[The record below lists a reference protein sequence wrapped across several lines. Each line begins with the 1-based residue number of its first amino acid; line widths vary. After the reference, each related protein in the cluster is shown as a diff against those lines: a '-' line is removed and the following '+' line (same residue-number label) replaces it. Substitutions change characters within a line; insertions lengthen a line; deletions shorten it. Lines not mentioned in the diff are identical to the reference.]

1 MKTKDVI
8 SPLLKWWW
16 LILIVTLVGGGSSFL
31 ITKQQPPIYRAAT
44 TLVVGRAL
52 NDPNPT
58 NNELGLSQQL
68 ADVYVTLAQRDP
80 VMNATK
86 QALGLQKLPNYVVS
100 ANSNNGLIDIVVVD
114 TSPARAQAV
123 ANELARQLI
132 SQSPTN
138 SAQDQASQQKFVN
151 QQLSD
156 LQTNIAKTQQDIED
170 RQKTLQTMN
179 SAVEI
184 ADAQSQINALETKL
198 ALMQTNY
205 ATLYA
210 GTQSGALN
218 TLSVIE
224 PAALPTIPVGPNKWM
239 IMLLVSLIGFTLSSG
254 TAYLL
259 EYIDSTIKTPDDV
272 SRVLGTSVIGYISE
286 MEAGK
291 EGWSYVYNNPR
302 SPIAEA
308 FRFLRT
314 NIEFASLETPIKKI
328 LVTSADVSD
337 GKTTVATNLAFSIAQ
352 EDRKV
357 ILLDADLRKPSVHEL
372 VGLPITPGLS
382 EVFRE
387 KVNMVDTIRS
397 SADKRVALI
406 TSGNPPPNPAE
417 LLASKKMERV
427 LSSLEEVA
435 DYIIIDGPPFLI
447 TDAAIIASK
456 VDGVL
461 LVIRPGLLREDQA
474 RVMLEQMKRS
484 GTKIIGVVFNR
495 IQRGQAKEYRYYTLA
510 YEGSQYYND
519 GAGGASS
526 NNDEKKK
533 PASRMG
539 NSRLGGKIAEKKL

>member
-1 MKTKDVI
+1 M
-8 SPLLKWWW
+8 
-16 LILIVTLVGGGSSFL
+16 ILIVTLVGGGSSYY
-31 ITKQQPPIYRAAT
+31 IAKKQPPIYRAAT

-68 ADVYVTLAQRDP
+68 ADVYVSLAQRDP

-132 SQSPTN
+132 LQSPTN
-138 SAQDQASQQKFVN
+138 SGQDQASQQKFIN

-156 LQTNIAKTQQDIED
+156 LQTNIAKTQQDIND
-170 RQKTLQTMN
+170 KQKALQTMN
-179 SAVEI
+179 SAAEI
-184 ADAQSQINALETKL
+184 ADAQAQINGLQTKL

-210 GTQSGALN
+210 GTQGGALN

-239 IMLLVSLIGFTLSSG
+239 IMLLVSVIGFTLSTG

-259 EYIDSTIKTPDDV
+259 EYIDRSIKTPEDV

-286 MEAGK
+286 MDAGK

-308 FRFLRT
+308 FQFLRT
-314 NIEFASLETPIKKI
+314 NIEFASLETPLKKI

-357 ILLDADLRKPSVHEL
+357 ILMDADLRNPSVHEL
-372 VGLPITPGLS
+372 VGIPITPGLS

-406 TSGNPPPNPAE
+406 TSGSPPSNPAE
-417 LLASKKMERV
+417 LLASKKMDRV
-427 LSSLEEVA
+427 LTSLEEVA

-461 LVIRPGLLREDQA
+461 LVIRPGQLKENQPRA
-474 RVMLEQMKRS
+474 VLEQMKRS
-484 GTKIIGVVFNR
+484 GAKIIGVVFNR
-495 IQRGQAKEYRYYTLA
+495 IQRGQAKEFRFYTLA
-510 YEGSQYYND
+510 YEGSKYYND

-526 NNDEKKK
+526 KNENKK
-533 PASRMG
+533 PTSRVG
-539 NSRLGGKIAEKKL
+539 NSRLDGKIAGKKL

>member
-1 MKTKDVI
+1 MNTKDVI
-8 SPLLKWWW
+8 APLIKWWW
-16 LILIVTLVGGGSSFL
+16 LILIVTLVGGASSYF

-68 ADVYVTLAQRDP
+68 ADVYVTLASRDP
-80 VMNATK
+80 VMNAAK
-86 QALGLQKLPNYVVS
+86 QALGLQKLPDYVVS

-123 ANELARQLI
+123 ANEIARQLI
-132 SQSPTN
+132 LQSPTN
-138 SAQDQASQQKFVN
+138 SVQDQAGQQKFVN
-151 QQLSD
+151 QQLGD
-156 LQTNIAKTQQDIED
+156 LQTNIAKTQQDIND
-170 RQKTLQTMN
+170 KQKELQTMT
-179 SAVEI
+179 SAIEI
-184 ADAQSQINALETKL
+184 ADAQSQIDALQTKL

-210 GTQSGALN
+210 TTQSGALN

-224 PAALPTIPVGPNKWM
+224 PAALPTIPVGPDKLM
-239 IMLLVSLIGFTLSSG
+239 IMLLVSVIGFTLSSG

-259 EYIDSTIKTPDDV
+259 EYIDRSIKTPEDV
-272 SRVLGTSVIGYISE
+272 SRVLGTSVIGFINE
-286 MEAGK
+286 MDSGK
-291 EGWSYVYNNPR
+291 EGWSYVYSNPR

-308 FRFLRT
+308 FRSLRT
-314 NIEFASLETPIKKI
+314 NIEFASNETPLKKI

-357 ILLDADLRKPSVHEL
+357 ILLDADMRKPSVHEL
-372 VGLPITPGLS
+372 VGIPITPGLS

-406 TSGNPPPNPAE
+406 TSGSPPPNPAE

-456 VDGVL
+456 VDGIL
-461 LVIRPGLLREDQA
+461 LVIRPGQLREDQA
-474 RVMLEQMKRS
+474 RVMLEQVKRS
-484 GTKIIGVVFNR
+484 GAKVIGVVFNR
-495 IQRGQAKEYRYYTLA
+495 IQRGQAKDYRYYTLA
-510 YEGSQYYND
+510 YESSKYYND
-519 GAGGASS
+519 GSGGASTQ
-526 NNDEKKK
+526 DEQKK

-539 NSRLGGKIAEKKL
+539 SSRLEGKIAEKKL

>member
-1 MKTKDVI
+1 MKIKELI
-8 SPLLKWWW
+8 APLLKWWW
-16 LILIVTLVGGGSSFL
+16 LILIVTMVGGGSSYY
-31 ITKQQPPIYRAAT
+31 ITKKQPPVYQATT

-68 ADVYVTLAQRDP
+68 ANVYATLAQRDP
-80 VMNATK
+80 VMSATK
-86 QALGLQKLPNYVVS
+86 QALKINKLPDYIVS
-100 ANSNNGLIDIVVVD
+100 ANANNGLIDIAVVD

-132 SQSPTN
+132 LQSPTN
-138 SAQDQASQQKFVN
+138 SAQGQPTQQKFID
-151 QQLSD
+151 QQLND
-156 LQTNIAKTQQDIED
+156 LQTNIAKTQQDITD
-170 RQKTLQTMN
+170 KQKALQTMN

-184 ADAQSQINALETKL
+184 ADAQDQINALQTKL

-205 ATLYA
+205 ATLYSS
-210 GTQSGALN
+210 TQSGAMN

-224 PAALPTIPVGPNKWM
+224 PATLPIIPVGPNKLM
-239 IMLLVSLIGFTLSSG
+239 IILLVSVIGFSLSCG
-254 TAYLL
+254 TAYFL
-259 EYIDSTIKTPDDV
+259 EYIDRSIRTPDDV
-272 SRVLGTSVIGYISE
+272 ARILGTSVIGYISE
-286 MEAGK
+286 MESGK
-291 EGWSYVYNNPR
+291 EEWSYVYNNPR

-314 NIEFASLETPIKKI
+314 NIEFLSVDTPLKKI

-352 EDRKV
+352 EERKV

-372 VGLPITPGLS
+372 VGIPISPGLS
-382 EVFRE
+382 EIFRD

-406 TSGNPPPNPAE
+406 TSGSPPPNPAE
-417 LLASKKMERV
+417 LLGSKKMERV
-427 LSSLEEVA
+427 LTSLEEVA

-447 TDAAIIASK
+447 TDAAILASK

-461 LVIRPGLLREDQA
+461 LVIRPGQLREDQA
-474 RVMLEQMKRS
+474 HAMLEQMQRS

-495 IQRGQAKEYRYYTLA
+495 IPRGQVKAFRYYA
-510 YEGSQYYND
+510 PVYGDGKYYND
-519 GAGGASS
+519 PLDGGSS
-526 NNDEKKK
+526 ENGKKAPSFKLRNSNLDGNVVEKKV
-533 PASRMG
+533 
-539 NSRLGGKIAEKKL
+539 

>member
-8 SPLLKWWW
+8 APLLKWWW
-16 LILIVTLVGGGSSFL
+16 LILIVTLVGGGSSYY
-31 ITKQQPPIYRAAT
+31 IAKKQPPIYRAAT

-68 ADVYVTLAQRDP
+68 ADVYVSLAQRDP

-132 SQSPTN
+132 LQSPTN
-138 SAQDQASQQKFVN
+138 SGQDQASQQKFIN

-156 LQTNIAKTQQDIED
+156 LQTNIAKTQQDIND
-170 RQKTLQTMN
+170 KQKALQTMN
-179 SAVEI
+179 SAAEI
-184 ADAQSQINALETKL
+184 ADAQAQINGLQTKL

-210 GTQSGALN
+210 GTQGGALN

-239 IMLLVSLIGFTLSSG
+239 IMLLVSVIGFTLSTG

-259 EYIDSTIKTPDDV
+259 EYIDRSIKTPEDV

-286 MEAGK
+286 MDAGK

-314 NIEFASLETPIKKI
+314 NIEFASLETPLKKI

-357 ILLDADLRKPSVHEL
+357 ILMDADLRNPSVHEL
-372 VGLPITPGLS
+372 VGIPITPGLS

-406 TSGNPPPNPAE
+406 TSGSPPSNPAE
-417 LLASKKMERV
+417 LLASKKMDRV
-427 LSSLEEVA
+427 LTSLEEVA

-461 LVIRPGLLREDQA
+461 LVIRPGQLKEDQA
-474 RVMLEQMKRS
+474 RAVLEQMKRS
-484 GTKIIGVVFNR
+484 GAKIIGVVFNR
-495 IQRGQAKEYRYYTLA
+495 IQRGQAKEFRFYTLA
-510 YEGSQYYND
+510 YEGSKYYND

-526 NNDEKKK
+526 KNENKK
-533 PASRMG
+533 PTSRVG
-539 NSRLGGKIAEKKL
+539 NSRLDGKIAGKKL

>member
-8 SPLLKWWW
+8 APLLKWWW
-16 LILIVTLVGGGSSFL
+16 LILIVTLIGGGASYYV
-31 ITKQQPPIYRAAT
+31 TKKQPPIYQAT
-44 TLVVGRAL
+44 TTLIVGRAL

-86 QALGLQKLPNYVVS
+86 QALGLQKLPNYLVS
-100 ANSNNGLIDIVVVD
+100 ANSNNGLIDIDVVD

-132 SQSPTN
+132 LQSPTN
-138 SAQDQASQQKFVN
+138 SSQDQSSQQKFIN

-156 LQTNIAKTQQDIED
+156 LQMNIAQTKQDID
-170 RQKTLQTMN
+170 AKQKALQTLN

-184 ADAQSQINALETKL
+184 SDAQSQIDALQTKL
-198 ALMQTNY
+198 QLMQTNY

-210 GTQSGALN
+210 TTQSGAMN

-224 PAALPTIPVGPNKWM
+224 SAALPTKPIGPNKLM
-239 IMLLVSLIGFTLSSG
+239 IMGLVMVIGLTLSSG

-259 EYIDSTIKTPDDV
+259 EYVDRTIKTPDDV
-272 SRVLGTSVIGYISE
+272 TRVFGLSVVGYINE
-286 MEAGK
+286 MEDGK
-291 EGWSYVYNNPR
+291 VKWSYVYNNPR

-314 NIEFASLETPIKKI
+314 NLEFASAEAPLKKLLI
-328 LVTSADVSD
+328 TSADMSD

-372 VGLPITPGLS
+372 VGMPISPGLS
-382 EVFRE
+382 EVFRD

-397 SADKRVALI
+397 STDKRVALI

-435 DYIIIDGPPFLI
+435 DYIIIDGPPFVI
-447 TDAAIIASK
+447 SDAAIIASK

-461 LVIRPGLLREDQA
+461 LVIRPGQLREDQA
-474 RVMLEQMKRS
+474 HVIIEQMKRS
-484 GTKIIGVVFNR
+484 GTRIIGVVFNR
-495 IQRGQAKEYRYYTLA
+495 ILRSQAKAFRSYTLA
-510 YEGSQYYND
+510 YDASKYYNN
-519 GAGGASS
+519 GAGGASP
-526 NNDEKKK
+526 DDKKK
-533 PASRMG
+533 PSS
-539 NSRLGGKIAEKKL
+539 NVHHSRLDGKIAEKKM

>member
-1 MKTKDVI
+1 MKTKDI
-8 SPLLKWWW
+8 IAPLLKWWW
-16 LILIVTLVGGGSSFL
+16 LILIITLVGGVSSYY
-31 ITKQQPPIYRAAT
+31 ITKKQPPVYRATT

-52 NDPNPT
+52 NDLNPT

-86 QALGLQKLPNYVVS
+86 QALGLKKLPDYVVS
-100 ANSNNGLIDIVVVD
+100 ANSNNGLIDIAVVD

-132 SQSPTN
+132 MQSPTN
-138 SAQDQASQQKFVN
+138 SVQDQNGQQKFVN

-156 LQTNIAKTQQDIED
+156 LQANIAKTQQNINDI
-170 RQKTLQTMN
+170 QKQLQSMN

-184 ADAQSQINALETKL
+184 ADAQAQINALQSKMG
-198 ALMQTNY
+198 LMQTNY

-210 GTQSGALN
+210 STQGGALN
-218 TLSVIE
+218 VLTVIE
-224 PAALPTIPVGPNKWM
+224 PASLPVLPVGPNTLM
-239 IMLLVSLIGFTLSSG
+239 ITLLVTVIGFVLSSG

-259 EYIDSTIKTPDDV
+259 EFVDRTIKTPEDV
-272 SRVLGTSVIGYISE
+272 ARVLGASVIGYINE
-286 MEAGK
+286 MESGK
-291 EGWSYVYNNPR
+291 EEWSYVYNNPR

-314 NIEFASLETPIKKI
+314 NIEFVSIDTPLKKI

-352 EDRKV
+352 EERKV

-372 VGLPITPGLS
+372 VGLPISPGLS
-382 EVFRE
+382 EIFRE

-406 TSGNPPPNPAE
+406 TSGSPPPNPAE
-417 LLASKKMERV
+417 LLGSKRMDRV
-427 LSSLEEVA
+427 LTSLEEVA

-447 TDAAIIASK
+447 TDAAILASK

-461 LVIRPGLLREDQA
+461 LVIRPGQLREDQA
-474 RVMLEQMKRS
+474 RAMLEQMQRS

-495 IQRGQAKEYRYYTLA
+495 ILRGQTKSFRYYA
-510 YEGSQYYND
+510 PVYGSNKYYND
-519 GAGGASS
+519 PAEESPSENGKKAPAFKLR
-526 NNDEKKK
+526 NTHLDRNVIEKKV
-533 PASRMG
+533 
-539 NSRLGGKIAEKKL
+539 